1 MPRKPQQARS
11 RATVESIVE
20 AGFISL
26 SRHGLEGTT
35 TRHIA
40 DIAGISVGSLY
51 EYFANKEAIYR
62 AMNQHMVEEIVAM
75 IRESM
80 PLLLRSN
87 IRDLVVELLTRF
99 RELLHRNDERYL
111 KYAST
116 TIHSDHRRQLGPI
129 QKLLTELALQYAM
142 HHPELTRLRNMATM
156 SYIIINGGIFT
167 VVRYLAEPTPAIRFE
182 DLVQGLADMAAS
194 YAEVELA
201 KLSGKPAT
209 ATI

>member
-11 RATVESIVE
+11 KATVESIVE

-40 DIAGISVGSLY
+40 DIAGIGVGSLY
-51 EYFANKEAIYR
+51 EYFDNKEAVYR
-62 AMNQHMVEEIVAM
+62 AMNQHMVDEIVAM
-75 IRESM
+75 IRQSM
-80 PLLLRSN
+80 PVLVRSD
-87 IRDLVVELLTRF
+87 IRALVVELLSRF
-99 RELLHRNDERYL
+99 RDLLHRDEDRYL
-111 KYAST
+111 KYASYT
-116 TIHSDHRRQLGPI
+116 MHADHRRQLAPI
-129 QKLLTELALQYAM
+129 QKLLTELALQYVM

-167 VVRYLAEPTPAIRFE
+167 IIRYLAEPSPSIRFE

-194 YAEVELA
+194 YVEVELA
-201 KLSGKPAT
+201 KLPAQQGR
-209 ATI
+209 

>member
-26 SRHGLEGTT
+26 ARHGLQGTT

-51 EYFANKEAIYR
+51 EYFSDKEAVYR
-62 AMNQHMVEEIVAM
+62 AMNQHMVDEIVAM
-75 IRESM
+75 IRQSM
-80 PLLLRSN
+80 PMLVRCD
-87 IRDLVVELLTRF
+87 IRELVIELLSRF
-99 RELLHRNDERYL
+99 RELLHRNDGRYL
-111 KYAST
+111 KYAGYSM
-116 TIHSDHRRQLGPI
+116 HADQRKQLSPI

-142 HHPELTRLRNMATM
+142 HHPELMRLRNMPTM
-156 SYIIINGGIFT
+156 SYILINGGIFT
-167 VVRYLAEPTPAIRFE
+167 IIRYLAEPHPSIRFE

-194 YAEVELA
+194 YTEVELA
-201 KLSGKPAT
+201 KLPKQGSA
-209 ATI
+209 